1 MGAAARA
8 AGPERSPA
16 GRGAASGLARLG
28 VGRQT
33 NERHWLL
40 RGRGDE
46 ADRVAASPAQGR
58 VQLGALPASPP
69 VTPFTLFRPAIQRVV
84 PGRRRNGRVSIGSLL
99 SPQAPFVLFAN
110 PIVRTIRRPRRGASK
125 IGTFLGLPPALPF
138 TFFTAPLVR
147 SVRRPRRGLAW
158 MARLAWPQAAAS
170 TTSGRYYTDP
180 NRASAVLISTA
191 DLGYAQTDPNSA
203 TSVVVHE

>member
-1 MGAAARA
+1 M
-8 AGPERSPA
+8 
-16 GRGAASGLARLG
+16 
-28 VGRQT
+28 
-33 NERHWLL
+33 
-40 RGRGDE
+40 
-46 ADRVAASPAQGR
+46 
-58 VQLGALPASPP
+58 
-69 VTPFTLFRPAIQRVV
+69 TPFTLFRPAIQRMA

-110 PIVRTIRRPRRGASK
+110 PIVRSIRRPRRGASK
-125 IGTFLGLPPALPF
+125 IGTFLGLPPAFPF

-180 NRASAVLISTA
+180 NRADAVLISTA

-203 TSVVVHE
+203 TMIEVRS